1 MFYWL
6 ERLSND
12 CRKTNTKGITPTN
25 QRSRVLIKI
34 PSNHLQLTL
43 LKGREKS
50 RAQGAIGFGFACHWR
65 EVFQPI
71 TKRRNRNRVPVSS
84 I

>member
-1 MFYWL
+1 MTVEKPIL
-6 ERLSND
+6 KELLRPIN
-12 CRKTNTKGITPTN
+12 
-25 QRSRVLIKI
+25 RSRVLIKI

-65 EVFQPI
+65 EVFHPI